1 MTTTETTRK
10 FITDLFASISGEGLG
25 PKFLAALSNNVTW
38 KATGSSPLSGTVY
51 SKASYQNDI
60 LAKLKGRLEF
70 VPKPQVNRILVDGEW
85 AAVYFHSAGARSMK
99 GMDFGMEYCWLLK
112 VDGHKIV
119 EVVGFFDQKKVV
131 DLFAEEN

>member
-1 MTTTETTRK
+1 MAATDNTRN
-10 FITDLFASISGEGLG
+10 FITTLFASITEEGLG
-25 PKFLAALSNNVTW
+25 PKFLAALSDNVTW

-51 SKASYQNDI
+51 SKASYQSDI

-85 AAVYFHSAGARSMK
+85 AAVYFHSAGARSVR

-112 VDGHKIV
+112 VDEEKIV

-131 DLFAEEN
+131 DLFDEAT